1 MYTSLNKE
9 NWKFDEL
16 AIPTSTLVE
25 KRSPMCWWKFFEA
38 AFQRVVREILV
49 DLQEQSNN
57 QRDER
62 LEQEATGGG
71 FVFFGGTFYC

>member
-1 MYTSLNKE
+1 MACYSNI
-9 NWKFDEL
+9 NISWKK
-16 AIPTSTLVE
+16 ISTV
-25 KRSPMCWWKFFEA
+25 CCWKFFEA

-71 FVFFGGTFYC
+71 FVW